1 MSRINVNEIV
11 GVGNTHVQILSGL
24 IGDASQLTFPPNI
37 VSFSPDY
44 LEDAAEVNA
53 NIIFTFNQ
61 AIIFRGTG
69 SVVLRSGSATGSV
82 VQTFSITD
90 GSPGSGLSIVNSS
103 QLLINPSSDLSYDT
117 QYYVELNTNPGIANT
132 HGAYYVGDNTYNFK
146 TKVIPFTA
154 TGGNYTYTKYDSNSP
169 TNYYKYHIFTGTGP
183 LQLSHPSSQA
193 VDLDWMLVAGGGTGG
208 SAYSPTRHAGAGG
221 GAGGVI
227 TGTGPTMN
235 ISSGGHTI
243 TLGGG
248 GANMPSSGY
257 PSPSY
262 NGNPSSFG
270 SFTALG
276 GGNGGGYPQP
286 DNTYR
291 IGRPGGSGGGTVGNP
306 TDSPPDRGGG
316 SPPGGSG
323 ASGQG
328 NPGGFGGTSRY
339 WSPSSKCHSGGGGG
353 GAGAPGQPSTYP
365 TYNGP
370 SYPPGNGYGPT
381 TWPGWRHTG
390 GNGGAGKP
398 NPAFAS
404 ENLAGYVP
412 EPAFPLKDLV
422 QEIGST
428 GLYGGGGGGGCT
440 MQPSESYAMRAG
452 NGGSGGGGH
461 GAGVYVN
468 PPTQQNPSPFLPE
481 WPEPSPQYYNSRPGH
496 QYLGGGG
503 GGAQAYPSSIVSGQ
517 GGSGCF
523 MLRYAVPG
531 V

>member
-44 LEDAAEVNA
+44 LEDAAEVNT
-53 NIIFTFNQ
+53 NITFTFNQ
-61 AIIFRGTG
+61 PIIFRGTG

-90 GSPGSGLSIVNSS
+90 GSAGSGLSIVASS
-103 QLLINPSSDLSYDT
+103 QLVINPSSDLSYDT

-132 HGAYYVGDNTYNFK
+132 HGAYYRGDNTYNFR

-154 TGGNYTYTKYDSNSP
+154 TGGNYTYTKYDSSSP
-169 TNYYKYHIFTGTGP
+169 TNYYKYHIFTGSGP

-193 VDLDWMLVAGGGTGG
+193 VDLDWMLVAGGATGG
-208 SAYSPTRHAGAGG
+208 SAYSPTYMAGGGG
-221 GAGGVI
+221 GAGGVQ

-235 ISSGGHTI
+235 LSAGSYTV
-243 TLGGG
+243 TVGGG
-248 GANMPSSGY
+248 GANQPYSTPPG
-257 PSPSY
+257 PSY
-262 NGNPSSFG
+262 DGNSSSFG
-270 SFTALG
+270 SITALG
-276 GGNGGGYPQP
+276 GGNGGGYPTP
-286 DNTYR
+286 NNAYR
-291 IGRPGGSGGGTVGNP
+291 QGRPGGSGGGTTGNP
-306 TDSPPDRGGG
+306 DDSPPDRGGA

-328 NPGGFGGTSRY
+328 NPGGYGACIRTY
-339 WSPSSKCHSGGGGG
+339 SPGNKQFVAGGGG
-353 GAGAPGQPSTYP
+353 GAGGSGGNSSFPNYNAPQYPPS
-365 TYNGP
+365 
-370 SYPPGNGYGPT
+370 SYPVPTWSGWNATAGSGGY
-381 TWPGWRHTG
+381 
-390 GNGGAGKP
+390 GKP
-398 NPAFAS
+398 NTAFS
-404 ENLAGYVP
+404 STNLAGYVP

-422 QEIGST
+422 QEVGPT
-428 GLYGGGGGGGCT
+428 GLYGGGGGGGGNMHPGEYYRIRC
-440 MQPSESYAMRAG
+440 G
-452 NGGSGGGGH
+452 NGGQGGGGH
-461 GAGVYVN
+461 GGGSFNN
-468 PPTQQNPSPFLPE
+468 PPTQQNPSPFVSE
-481 WPEPSPQYYNSRPGH
+481 WPEPSPGYQYARPGH

-503 GGAQAYPSSIVSGQ
+503 GGAQSYPTNMISGQ